1 MADVKKLS
9 GEEKLRLVM
18 GENDWNNF
26 DLDGKIYKFRVSDA
40 TCGLR
45 MKADFDKSDE
55 PTTPSTAYPSSQ
67 AIANSWDPKL
77 AFDMGRAMANDCI
90 EKGVDIVLGPGV
102 NIKRL
107 PVCGRNFE
115 YYSEDPVLAGY
126 IAKGYIEGLQSE
138 HIGACVKHYCANNIE
153 YARLFCSSEMD
164 ERTLREIYLRV
175 FEIAMEAKPWTV
187 MCSYNLLRGTL
198 MSENGKMFDLL
209 RDEFGFD
216 GLVMSDWCAVRR
228 SSRSINGGLD
238 LEMPHHDGRAAEA
251 REDYAAGL
259 FDGKMLDRAAGRVVA
274 LAEKCGAESKKRK
287 LTMTSEEREAFVVRA
302 ARESV
307 VLLKNDG
314 ALPLKNETLLMTGAP
329 ERRFYEGG
337 GSAFVTPTK
346 PYLRL
351 GAALRELGFD
361 TSYREAVRDVVGGQA
376 CMNGS
381 AVSCREELLQR
392 DAAIIEVG
400 DPDSVETECRDRQ
413 TIKLCKEEVSVIK
426 YLRKTCPGKKIIV
439 VVYAG
444 SAIDMSD
451 WIDDADAVV
460 WAGYCG
466 QGGNRA
472 VAEILAGITN
482 PSGRLSET
490 FPLRLEDVRAMHSP
504 VDPETVIYEEGLM
517 VGYRY
522 FETCSVPVLFP
533 FGYGLSYSSFEYS
546 NLSLSLGED
555 GLTAEFDIENTSD
568 RDGSEVSQLYISFD
582 CGEEGRPALELKGFA
597 KTPVKAHGRARASI
611 FADAKYL
618 SYYSNKEK
626 RRMPLDGFTVKI
638 GRNCRDIVLT
648 EEIKPTGPC
657 C

>member
-1 MADVKKLS
+1 MTDVKKLS
-9 GEEKLRLVM
+9 GEEKLKLVM
-18 GENDWNNF
+18 GENDWNNY
-26 DLDGKIYKFRVSDA
+26 DLGGKIYRFRVSDA

-45 MKADFDKSDE
+45 MKADFDESDE

-67 AIANSWDPKL
+67 AIANGWDPAL
-77 AFDMGRAMANDCI
+77 AYGMGRAMANDCI
-90 EKGVDIVLGPGV
+90 ERGVDIVLGPGV

-115 YYSEDPVLAGY
+115 YYSEDPILAGY

-153 YARLFCSSEMD
+153 YARLFCSSEVD
-164 ERTLREIYLRV
+164 ERTLSEIYLRV

-187 MCSYNLLRGTL
+187 MCSYNLLNGVL
-198 MSENGKMFDLL
+198 MSENGAMFDRL
-209 RDEFGFD
+209 RGLGFD

-228 SSRSINGGLD
+228 SSKSINGGLD

-259 FDGKMLDRAAGRVVA
+259 FDEKMLDRAAGRVVA
-274 LAEKCGAESKKRK
+274 LAEKCESESKKRK
-287 LTMTSEEREAFVVRA
+287 LSMTAEEREAFVVKA
-302 ARESV
+302 ARETI

-314 ALPLKNETLLMTGAP
+314 ALPLKRETLLMTGAP
-329 ERRFYEGG
+329 ERSFYEGG
-337 GSAFVTPTK
+337 GSAYVTPSK

-381 AVSCREELLQR
+381 AVSCREELLAR

-400 DPDSVETECRDRQ
+400 DPSSVETECRDRQ
-413 TIKLCKEEVSVIK
+413 TIKLCKEEISVIK
-426 YLRKTCPGKKIIV
+426 HLRKSCPDKKIIV

-472 VAEILAGITN
+472 VAEVLAGITN

-504 VDPETVIYEEGLM
+504 VDPETVVYSEGLM

-522 FETCSVPVLFP
+522 FETCNVPVLFP
-533 FGYGLSYSSFEYS
+533 FGFGLSYSSFSYS
-546 NLSLSLGED
+546 NLSVDSDEKT
-555 GLTAEFDIENTSD
+555 LTALFDIENTSD
-568 RDGSEVSQLYISFD
+568 VDGRDVAQLYISFD
-582 CGEEGRPALELKGFA
+582 TPDGGRPSIELKGFT
-597 KTPVKAHGRARASI
+597 KVEVKARSKTRAKIEVDR
-611 FADAKYL
+611 KYL
-618 SYYSNKEK
+618 SYYSEKEK
-626 RRMPLDGFTVKI
+626 RFLPVDKFTVKI
-638 GRNCRDIVLT
+638 GRSCRDIVLT
-648 EEIKPTGPC
+648 GEMRLK
-657 C
+657 

>member
-1 MADVKKLS
+1 MIDVKKLN

-18 GENDWNNF
+18 GANDWNNC
-26 DLDGKIYKFRVSDA
+26 DLDGRIYKFRVSDA

-45 MKADFDKSDE
+45 MTADVGKE
-55 PTTPSTAYPSSQ
+55 GETQVPSTAYPSSQ
-67 AIANSWDPKL
+67 SIADSWDPSL
-77 AFDMGRAMANDCI
+77 AYEMGRAMANDCI

-115 YYSEDPVLAGY
+115 YYSEDPLLAGY
-126 IAKGYIEGLQSE
+126 MAKGYVDGLQSE
-138 HIGACVKHYCANNIE
+138 HVGACVKHYCANNIE
-153 YARLFCSSEMD
+153 YARLYCSSEVD

-187 MCSYNLLRGTL
+187 MCSYNLLNGTL
-198 MSENGKMFDLL
+198 MSENGRMFDLL

-228 SSRSINGGLD
+228 SSRSVNGGLD
-238 LEMPHHDGRAAEA
+238 LEMPYHENRAKELK
-251 REDYAAGL
+251 EDYANGL
-259 FDGKMLDRAAGRVVA
+259 VDEKMLDRAAGRVVA
-274 LAEKCGAESKKRK
+274 LADRCKAESEKRE
-287 LTMTSEEREAFVVRA
+287 LTMTAEEREEFVVRA
-302 ARESV
+302 ARESI

-329 ERRFYEGG
+329 ERSFYEGG
-337 GSAFVTPTK
+337 GSAFVTPSK

-351 GAALRELGFD
+351 GVALRELGFD

-381 AVSCREELLQR
+381 AVSCREELLRR

-400 DPDSVETECRDRQ
+400 DPSTVETECRDRQ

-426 YLRKTCPGKKIIV
+426 YLRRTCPGKKIIV

-451 WIDDADAVV
+451 WIDDADAVL

-472 VAEILAGITN
+472 VAEILAGRVN

-490 FPLRLEDVRAMHSP
+490 FPRSLSDVKAMHSHI
-504 VDPETVIYEEGLM
+504 DPETAVYEEGLM

-522 FETCSVPVLFP
+522 FVTCGVPVLFP
-533 FGYGLSYSSFEYS
+533 FGFGLSYSSFEYS
-546 NLSLSLGED
+546 NLTLSRD
-555 GLTAEFDIENTSD
+555 GASLTAEFDITNTSD
-568 RDGSEVSQLYISFD
+568 VDGKEVSQLYVSFD
-582 CGEEGRPALELKGFA
+582 TPDGGRPSLELKGFT
-597 KTPVKAHGRARASI
+597 KTDVKARSTVRAKITVDGR
-611 FADAKYL
+611 YL
-618 SYYSNKEK
+618 TYFSEKEK
-626 RRMPLDGFTVKI
+626 RFIPIGEMTVKI
-638 GRNCRDIVLT
+638 GRSCLDVVL
-648 EEIKPTGPC
+648 EKRV
-657 C
+657 